1 MIEKIG
7 MGGRVVEGTSL
18 ENWRRATYRGFESH
32 PIRSFHPRFLLDK
45 NLQPVGLAS
54 PTLHSAGPSPGVEQV
69 RVQGMVSCK

>member
-1 MIEKIG
+1 

-45 NLQPVGLAS
+45 NIQAGGLVS
-54 PTLHSAGPSPGVEQV
+54 PTFYSADPSSGVEQV
-69 RVQGMVSCK
+69 RV

>member
-32 PIRSFHPRFLLDK
+32 PIRSFHLRFLRDK
-45 NLQPVGLAS
+45 NLQPSGLVS
-54 PTLHSAGPSPGVEQV
+54 PTFHSAGPSSGVEQV
-69 RVQGMVSCK
+69 RVKGMVVM